1 MRSYLLLAVLFAAAG
16 ASALTYHR
24 SFRPIGVG
32 YGVGART
39 SVPVDWKVAKA
50 LEEGQAAEAA
60 RPRVVIGRV
69 TRVLDGVTFNLVTGG
84 GTVFP
89 VRLRDVLAPADVK
102 AAAEAKAR
110 LKGLIGGR
118 NVRVEFQ
125 SRDAQGRLLGS
136 VTVGERDINGE
147 MKGDGE

>member
-1 MRSYLLLAVLFAAAG
+1 MRSFLLLAVLFAAAG

-60 RPRVVIGRV
+60 RPRV
-69 TRVLDGVTFNLVTGG
+69 TFNLVTGG

-89 VRLRDVLAPADVK
+89 VRLRDVPAPADAK

-125 SRDAQGRLLGS
+125 ARDAKGRLLGS
-136 VTVGERDINGE
+136 VTVGERDVNGE
-147 MKGDGE
+147 MKGDVE